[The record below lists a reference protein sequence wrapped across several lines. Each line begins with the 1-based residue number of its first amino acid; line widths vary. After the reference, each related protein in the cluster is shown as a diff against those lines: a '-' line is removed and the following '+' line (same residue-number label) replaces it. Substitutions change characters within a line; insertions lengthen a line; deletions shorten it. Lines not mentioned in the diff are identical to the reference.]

1 MDADLAAGSDRT
13 DPASVK
19 EQKMSES
26 IAEIKKQLQAAS
38 LPGLPDF
45 LKDHET
51 FIRTYET
58 DERSGVKKL
67 VEQARKQI
75 DAYEKELKR
84 TESMKR
90 FEKEYDSYS
99 YICGIDEV
107 GRGPL
112 AGPVVAGTVILPKNC
127 DILYLNDSKQL
138 SEKKREELYEVI
150 MEKAVSTGLGFV
162 TPERID
168 EINILQA
175 TYEAMRMAI
184 GELDPVPDLLLN
196 DAVTIPEVTIR
207 QVPIIKGDAKSIS
220 IAAASIIAKVTRDRL
235 MTEYEKT
242 YPGYGFAA
250 NKGYGSAEHIAAIRE
265 LGPPEELY
273 QELSIGGVMR
283 LSSLFTQG
291 NQQIQENSR
300 DMSFSTLEKGL
311 RNGMK
316 EMEGKMPGQSVTGEV
331 IEADGQDILLAIG
344 KNQLLRA
351 RLSLAMNVE
360 AGQQLTFGIKSIGG
374 MKVVLSPLFENMTS
388 GSGAEKALELAGLPR
403 NEETMKMVEA
413 MMKEGMKLDPDS
425 LSSMYRTVNAHMDAD
440 INTLVQLNR
449 MGLPV
454 TEENITQLQSYK
466 NYEGQVTEGVKIL
479 MGEVAEQLSS
489 LAASDNPEDVFTFL
503 KVVLGEPSGTENVQT
518 EENMAGDDN
527 VIQTFKNAVMTEA
540 PEENAG
546 KEKLPFM
553 PGMAEQAGEKGL
565 GMALSDVLQKAGF
578 PEETVNACLKGELPA
593 KELLTELGRLV
604 KDGRLS
610 TEQKNGILEL
620 LKDNEFLEN
629 LKKGLTEK
637 FLLTPDEVGED
648 GQVEKLYE
656 RLDSQLSRMNQ
667 ALQGMAKENPA
678 LSQSIQNLSSNVEFM
693 NQLNQMFTYVQ
704 LPLKLSG
711 QEAAG
716 ELYVYTNKKN
726 LAKKDGQVSALLHL
740 DLEHLG
746 EIDIH
751 VSLRDSHVSTKF
763 CLSDEKALDLVA
775 ANIDTL
781 NQRLMKRGYSMDASF
796 EQKDKAQHPIDEML
810 DRDKKVSSK
819 EKVLISS
826 SSFDARA

>member
-1 MDADLAAGSDRT
+1 
-13 DPASVK
+13 
-19 EQKMSES
+19 
-26 IAEIKKQLQAAS
+26 
-38 LPGLPDF
+38 
-45 LKDHET
+45 
-51 FIRTYET
+51 
-58 DERSGVKKL
+58 
-67 VEQARKQI
+67 
-75 DAYEKELKR
+75 
-84 TESMKR
+84 
-90 FEKEYDSYS
+90 
-99 YICGIDEV
+99 
-107 GRGPL
+107 
-112 AGPVVAGTVILPKNC
+112 
-127 DILYLNDSKQL
+127 
-138 SEKKREELYEVI
+138 
-150 MEKAVSTGLGFV
+150 
-162 TPERID
+162 
-168 EINILQA
+168 
-175 TYEAMRMAI
+175 
-184 GELDPVPDLLLN
+184 
-196 DAVTIPEVTIR
+196 
-207 QVPIIKGDAKSIS
+207 
-220 IAAASIIAKVTRDRL
+220 
-235 MTEYEKT
+235 
-242 YPGYGFAA
+242 
-250 NKGYGSAEHIAAIRE
+250 
-265 LGPPEELY
+265 
-273 QELSIGGVMR
+273 MR

-351 RLSLAMNVE
+351 RLSLAMDVE

-388 GSGAEKALELAGLPR
+388 GSGAEKALELAGLQR

-440 INTLVQLNR
+440 ITTLVQLNR

-527 VIQTFKNAVMTEA
+527 VIQTFKNTVMTEA

-593 KELLTELGRLV
+593 KELLTELGRVV

>member
-1 MDADLAAGSDRT
+1 
-13 DPASVK
+13 
-19 EQKMSES
+19 
-26 IAEIKKQLQAAS
+26 
-38 LPGLPDF
+38 
-45 LKDHET
+45 
-51 FIRTYET
+51 
-58 DERSGVKKL
+58 
-67 VEQARKQI
+67 
-75 DAYEKELKR
+75 
-84 TESMKR
+84 
-90 FEKEYDSYS
+90 
-99 YICGIDEV
+99 
-107 GRGPL
+107 
-112 AGPVVAGTVILPKNC
+112 
-127 DILYLNDSKQL
+127 
-138 SEKKREELYEVI
+138 
-150 MEKAVSTGLGFV
+150 
-162 TPERID
+162 
-168 EINILQA
+168 
-175 TYEAMRMAI
+175 
-184 GELDPVPDLLLN
+184 
-196 DAVTIPEVTIR
+196 
-207 QVPIIKGDAKSIS
+207 
-220 IAAASIIAKVTRDRL
+220 
-235 MTEYEKT
+235 
-242 YPGYGFAA
+242 
-250 NKGYGSAEHIAAIRE
+250 
-265 LGPPEELY
+265 
-273 QELSIGGVMR
+273 MR

-300 DMSFSTLEKGL
+300 DMSFSALEKGL

-351 RLSLAMNVE
+351 RLSLAMDVE

-440 INTLVQLNR
+440 ITTLVQLNR

-578 PEETVNACLKGELPA
+578 SEETVNACLKGELPA
-593 KELLTELGRLV
+593 KELLTELGRVV

>member
-1 MDADLAAGSDRT
+1 
-13 DPASVK
+13 
-19 EQKMSES
+19 
-26 IAEIKKQLQAAS
+26 
-38 LPGLPDF
+38 
-45 LKDHET
+45 
-51 FIRTYET
+51 
-58 DERSGVKKL
+58 
-67 VEQARKQI
+67 
-75 DAYEKELKR
+75 
-84 TESMKR
+84 
-90 FEKEYDSYS
+90 
-99 YICGIDEV
+99 
-107 GRGPL
+107 
-112 AGPVVAGTVILPKNC
+112 
-127 DILYLNDSKQL
+127 
-138 SEKKREELYEVI
+138 
-150 MEKAVSTGLGFV
+150 
-162 TPERID
+162 
-168 EINILQA
+168 
-175 TYEAMRMAI
+175 
-184 GELDPVPDLLLN
+184 
-196 DAVTIPEVTIR
+196 
-207 QVPIIKGDAKSIS
+207 
-220 IAAASIIAKVTRDRL
+220 
-235 MTEYEKT
+235 
-242 YPGYGFAA
+242 
-250 NKGYGSAEHIAAIRE
+250 
-265 LGPPEELY
+265 
-273 QELSIGGVMR
+273 MR

-351 RLSLAMNVE
+351 RLSLAMDVE

-553 PGMAEQAGEKGL
+553 PEMAEQAGEKGL

>member
-1 MDADLAAGSDRT
+1 
-13 DPASVK
+13 
-19 EQKMSES
+19 
-26 IAEIKKQLQAAS
+26 
-38 LPGLPDF
+38 
-45 LKDHET
+45 
-51 FIRTYET
+51 
-58 DERSGVKKL
+58 
-67 VEQARKQI
+67 
-75 DAYEKELKR
+75 
-84 TESMKR
+84 
-90 FEKEYDSYS
+90 
-99 YICGIDEV
+99 
-107 GRGPL
+107 
-112 AGPVVAGTVILPKNC
+112 
-127 DILYLNDSKQL
+127 
-138 SEKKREELYEVI
+138 
-150 MEKAVSTGLGFV
+150 
-162 TPERID
+162 
-168 EINILQA
+168 
-175 TYEAMRMAI
+175 
-184 GELDPVPDLLLN
+184 
-196 DAVTIPEVTIR
+196 
-207 QVPIIKGDAKSIS
+207 
-220 IAAASIIAKVTRDRL
+220 
-235 MTEYEKT
+235 
-242 YPGYGFAA
+242 
-250 NKGYGSAEHIAAIRE
+250 
-265 LGPPEELY
+265 
-273 QELSIGGVMR
+273 MR

-344 KNQLLRA
+344 KNQLIRA
-351 RLSLAMNVE
+351 RLSLAMDVE

-440 INTLVQLNR
+440 ITTLVQLSR

-466 NYEGQVTEGVKIL
+466 NYESQITEGVKIL
-479 MGEVAEQLSS
+479 MGEVAEQLSF

-503 KVVLGEPSGTENVQT
+503 KAVLGEPSGTDDVQT

-540 PEENAG
+540 PEETAG
-546 KEKLPFM
+546 KERLPFI

-565 GMALSDVLQKAGF
+565 GMALSDVLRKAGF
-578 PEETVNACLKGELPA
+578 SEETVNACLKGELPA
-593 KELLTELGRLV
+593 KELLTELSRLV
-604 KDGRLS
+604 KAGRMS

-620 LKDNEFLEN
+620 LKDNGFLEN

-648 GQVEKLYE
+648 GQVEKFYE

-678 LSQSIQNLSSNVEFM
+678 LSQSLQNLSSNVEFM

-740 DLEHLG
+740 DLKHLG

-775 ANIDTL
+775 ANIETL

>member
-1 MDADLAAGSDRT
+1 
-13 DPASVK
+13 
-19 EQKMSES
+19 
-26 IAEIKKQLQAAS
+26 
-38 LPGLPDF
+38 
-45 LKDHET
+45 
-51 FIRTYET
+51 
-58 DERSGVKKL
+58 
-67 VEQARKQI
+67 
-75 DAYEKELKR
+75 
-84 TESMKR
+84 
-90 FEKEYDSYS
+90 
-99 YICGIDEV
+99 
-107 GRGPL
+107 
-112 AGPVVAGTVILPKNC
+112 
-127 DILYLNDSKQL
+127 
-138 SEKKREELYEVI
+138 
-150 MEKAVSTGLGFV
+150 
-162 TPERID
+162 
-168 EINILQA
+168 
-175 TYEAMRMAI
+175 
-184 GELDPVPDLLLN
+184 
-196 DAVTIPEVTIR
+196 
-207 QVPIIKGDAKSIS
+207 
-220 IAAASIIAKVTRDRL
+220 
-235 MTEYEKT
+235 
-242 YPGYGFAA
+242 
-250 NKGYGSAEHIAAIRE
+250 
-265 LGPPEELY
+265 
-273 QELSIGGVMR
+273 MR

-351 RLSLAMNVE
+351 RLSLAMDVE

-503 KVVLGEPSGTENVQT
+503 NVVLGEPSGTENVQT

>member
-1 MDADLAAGSDRT
+1 
-13 DPASVK
+13 
-19 EQKMSES
+19 
-26 IAEIKKQLQAAS
+26 
-38 LPGLPDF
+38 
-45 LKDHET
+45 
-51 FIRTYET
+51 
-58 DERSGVKKL
+58 
-67 VEQARKQI
+67 
-75 DAYEKELKR
+75 
-84 TESMKR
+84 
-90 FEKEYDSYS
+90 
-99 YICGIDEV
+99 
-107 GRGPL
+107 
-112 AGPVVAGTVILPKNC
+112 
-127 DILYLNDSKQL
+127 
-138 SEKKREELYEVI
+138 
-150 MEKAVSTGLGFV
+150 
-162 TPERID
+162 
-168 EINILQA
+168 
-175 TYEAMRMAI
+175 
-184 GELDPVPDLLLN
+184 
-196 DAVTIPEVTIR
+196 
-207 QVPIIKGDAKSIS
+207 
-220 IAAASIIAKVTRDRL
+220 
-235 MTEYEKT
+235 
-242 YPGYGFAA
+242 
-250 NKGYGSAEHIAAIRE
+250 
-265 LGPPEELY
+265 
-273 QELSIGGVMR
+273 MR

-351 RLSLAMNVE
+351 RLSLAMDVE

-565 GMALSDVLQKAGF
+565 GMALSDALQKAGF
-578 PEETVNACLKGELPA
+578 SEETANACLKGELPA

-740 DLEHLG
+740 DLKHLG

-781 NQRLMKRGYSMDASF
+781 NQRLMKRGYSVDASF

>member
-1 MDADLAAGSDRT
+1 
-13 DPASVK
+13 
-19 EQKMSES
+19 
-26 IAEIKKQLQAAS
+26 
-38 LPGLPDF
+38 
-45 LKDHET
+45 
-51 FIRTYET
+51 
-58 DERSGVKKL
+58 
-67 VEQARKQI
+67 
-75 DAYEKELKR
+75 
-84 TESMKR
+84 
-90 FEKEYDSYS
+90 
-99 YICGIDEV
+99 
-107 GRGPL
+107 
-112 AGPVVAGTVILPKNC
+112 
-127 DILYLNDSKQL
+127 
-138 SEKKREELYEVI
+138 
-150 MEKAVSTGLGFV
+150 
-162 TPERID
+162 
-168 EINILQA
+168 
-175 TYEAMRMAI
+175 
-184 GELDPVPDLLLN
+184 
-196 DAVTIPEVTIR
+196 
-207 QVPIIKGDAKSIS
+207 
-220 IAAASIIAKVTRDRL
+220 
-235 MTEYEKT
+235 
-242 YPGYGFAA
+242 
-250 NKGYGSAEHIAAIRE
+250 
-265 LGPPEELY
+265 
-273 QELSIGGVMR
+273 MR

-351 RLSLAMNVE
+351 RLSLAMDVE

-388 GSGAEKALELAGLPR
+388 GSGAEKALELAGLQR

-565 GMALSDVLQKAGF
+565 GMAFSDVLQKAGF
-578 PEETVNACLKGELPA
+578 SEETVNACLKGELPA

-781 NQRLMKRGYSMDASF
+781 NQRLMKRGYSVDASF

>member
-1 MDADLAAGSDRT
+1 
-13 DPASVK
+13 
-19 EQKMSES
+19 
-26 IAEIKKQLQAAS
+26 
-38 LPGLPDF
+38 
-45 LKDHET
+45 
-51 FIRTYET
+51 
-58 DERSGVKKL
+58 
-67 VEQARKQI
+67 
-75 DAYEKELKR
+75 
-84 TESMKR
+84 
-90 FEKEYDSYS
+90 
-99 YICGIDEV
+99 
-107 GRGPL
+107 
-112 AGPVVAGTVILPKNC
+112 
-127 DILYLNDSKQL
+127 
-138 SEKKREELYEVI
+138 
-150 MEKAVSTGLGFV
+150 
-162 TPERID
+162 
-168 EINILQA
+168 
-175 TYEAMRMAI
+175 
-184 GELDPVPDLLLN
+184 
-196 DAVTIPEVTIR
+196 
-207 QVPIIKGDAKSIS
+207 
-220 IAAASIIAKVTRDRL
+220 
-235 MTEYEKT
+235 
-242 YPGYGFAA
+242 
-250 NKGYGSAEHIAAIRE
+250 
-265 LGPPEELY
+265 
-273 QELSIGGVMR
+273 MR

-351 RLSLAMNVE
+351 RLSLAMDVE

-440 INTLVQLNR
+440 ITTLVQLNR

-479 MGEVAEQLSS
+479 IGEVAEQLSS

-578 PEETVNACLKGELPA
+578 SEETVNACLKGELPA

-740 DLEHLG
+740 DLKHLG

>member
-1 MDADLAAGSDRT
+1 
-13 DPASVK
+13 
-19 EQKMSES
+19 
-26 IAEIKKQLQAAS
+26 
-38 LPGLPDF
+38 
-45 LKDHET
+45 
-51 FIRTYET
+51 
-58 DERSGVKKL
+58 
-67 VEQARKQI
+67 
-75 DAYEKELKR
+75 
-84 TESMKR
+84 
-90 FEKEYDSYS
+90 
-99 YICGIDEV
+99 
-107 GRGPL
+107 
-112 AGPVVAGTVILPKNC
+112 
-127 DILYLNDSKQL
+127 
-138 SEKKREELYEVI
+138 
-150 MEKAVSTGLGFV
+150 
-162 TPERID
+162 
-168 EINILQA
+168 
-175 TYEAMRMAI
+175 
-184 GELDPVPDLLLN
+184 
-196 DAVTIPEVTIR
+196 
-207 QVPIIKGDAKSIS
+207 
-220 IAAASIIAKVTRDRL
+220 
-235 MTEYEKT
+235 
-242 YPGYGFAA
+242 
-250 NKGYGSAEHIAAIRE
+250 
-265 LGPPEELY
+265 
-273 QELSIGGVMR
+273 MR

-351 RLSLAMNVE
+351 RLSLAMDVE

-425 LSSMYRTVNAHMDAD
+425 LSSMYRTVNAHMDVD
-440 INTLVQLNR
+440 ITTLVQLNR

-546 KEKLPFM
+546 KEKLLFM

-578 PEETVNACLKGELPA
+578 SEETVNACLKGELPA
-593 KELLTELGRLV
+593 KELLTELGRVV

-781 NQRLMKRGYSMDASF
+781 NQRLMKRGYSVDASF

>member
-1 MDADLAAGSDRT
+1 
-13 DPASVK
+13 
-19 EQKMSES
+19 
-26 IAEIKKQLQAAS
+26 
-38 LPGLPDF
+38 
-45 LKDHET
+45 
-51 FIRTYET
+51 
-58 DERSGVKKL
+58 
-67 VEQARKQI
+67 
-75 DAYEKELKR
+75 
-84 TESMKR
+84 
-90 FEKEYDSYS
+90 
-99 YICGIDEV
+99 
-107 GRGPL
+107 
-112 AGPVVAGTVILPKNC
+112 
-127 DILYLNDSKQL
+127 
-138 SEKKREELYEVI
+138 
-150 MEKAVSTGLGFV
+150 
-162 TPERID
+162 
-168 EINILQA
+168 
-175 TYEAMRMAI
+175 
-184 GELDPVPDLLLN
+184 
-196 DAVTIPEVTIR
+196 
-207 QVPIIKGDAKSIS
+207 
-220 IAAASIIAKVTRDRL
+220 
-235 MTEYEKT
+235 
-242 YPGYGFAA
+242 
-250 NKGYGSAEHIAAIRE
+250 
-265 LGPPEELY
+265 
-273 QELSIGGVMR
+273 MR

-351 RLSLAMNVE
+351 RLSLAMDVE

-440 INTLVQLNR
+440 ITTLVQLNR

-565 GMALSDVLQKAGF
+565 GIVLSDVLQKAGF
-578 PEETVNACLKGELPA
+578 SEETVNACLKGELPA

-781 NQRLMKRGYSMDASF
+781 NQRLMKRGYSVDASF

>member
-1 MDADLAAGSDRT
+1 
-13 DPASVK
+13 
-19 EQKMSES
+19 
-26 IAEIKKQLQAAS
+26 
-38 LPGLPDF
+38 
-45 LKDHET
+45 
-51 FIRTYET
+51 
-58 DERSGVKKL
+58 
-67 VEQARKQI
+67 
-75 DAYEKELKR
+75 
-84 TESMKR
+84 
-90 FEKEYDSYS
+90 
-99 YICGIDEV
+99 
-107 GRGPL
+107 
-112 AGPVVAGTVILPKNC
+112 
-127 DILYLNDSKQL
+127 
-138 SEKKREELYEVI
+138 
-150 MEKAVSTGLGFV
+150 
-162 TPERID
+162 
-168 EINILQA
+168 
-175 TYEAMRMAI
+175 
-184 GELDPVPDLLLN
+184 
-196 DAVTIPEVTIR
+196 
-207 QVPIIKGDAKSIS
+207 
-220 IAAASIIAKVTRDRL
+220 
-235 MTEYEKT
+235 
-242 YPGYGFAA
+242 
-250 NKGYGSAEHIAAIRE
+250 
-265 LGPPEELY
+265 
-273 QELSIGGVMR
+273 MR

-351 RLSLAMNVE
+351 RLSLAMDVE

-440 INTLVQLNR
+440 ITTLVQLNR

-527 VIQTFKNAVMTEA
+527 AIRTFKNAVMTEA

-565 GMALSDVLQKAGF
+565 GMAFSDVLQKAGF
-578 PEETVNACLKGELPA
+578 SEETVNACLKGELPA

-740 DLEHLG
+740 DLKHLG

>member
-1 MDADLAAGSDRT
+1 
-13 DPASVK
+13 
-19 EQKMSES
+19 
-26 IAEIKKQLQAAS
+26 
-38 LPGLPDF
+38 
-45 LKDHET
+45 
-51 FIRTYET
+51 
-58 DERSGVKKL
+58 
-67 VEQARKQI
+67 
-75 DAYEKELKR
+75 
-84 TESMKR
+84 
-90 FEKEYDSYS
+90 
-99 YICGIDEV
+99 
-107 GRGPL
+107 
-112 AGPVVAGTVILPKNC
+112 
-127 DILYLNDSKQL
+127 
-138 SEKKREELYEVI
+138 
-150 MEKAVSTGLGFV
+150 
-162 TPERID
+162 
-168 EINILQA
+168 
-175 TYEAMRMAI
+175 
-184 GELDPVPDLLLN
+184 
-196 DAVTIPEVTIR
+196 
-207 QVPIIKGDAKSIS
+207 
-220 IAAASIIAKVTRDRL
+220 
-235 MTEYEKT
+235 
-242 YPGYGFAA
+242 
-250 NKGYGSAEHIAAIRE
+250 
-265 LGPPEELY
+265 
-273 QELSIGGVMR
+273 MR

-344 KNQLLRA
+344 KNQLIRA
-351 RLSLAMNVE
+351 RLSLAMDVE

-440 INTLVQLNR
+440 ITTLVQLSR

-466 NYEGQVTEGVKIL
+466 NYESQVTEGVKIL

-503 KVVLGEPSGTENVQT
+503 KAVLGEPSGTDDVQT

-540 PEENAG
+540 PEETAG
-546 KEKLPFM
+546 KERLPFI

-565 GMALSDVLQKAGF
+565 GMALSDVLRKAGF
-578 PEETVNACLKGELPA
+578 SEETVNACLKGELPA
-593 KELLTELGRLV
+593 KELLTELSRLV
-604 KDGRLS
+604 KAGRMS

-620 LKDNEFLEN
+620 LKDNGFLEN

-648 GQVEKLYE
+648 GQVEKFYE

-678 LSQSIQNLSSNVEFM
+678 LSQSLQNLSSNVEFM

-740 DLEHLG
+740 DLKHLG

-775 ANIDTL
+775 ANIETL

>member
-1 MDADLAAGSDRT
+1 
-13 DPASVK
+13 
-19 EQKMSES
+19 
-26 IAEIKKQLQAAS
+26 
-38 LPGLPDF
+38 
-45 LKDHET
+45 
-51 FIRTYET
+51 
-58 DERSGVKKL
+58 
-67 VEQARKQI
+67 
-75 DAYEKELKR
+75 
-84 TESMKR
+84 
-90 FEKEYDSYS
+90 
-99 YICGIDEV
+99 
-107 GRGPL
+107 
-112 AGPVVAGTVILPKNC
+112 
-127 DILYLNDSKQL
+127 
-138 SEKKREELYEVI
+138 
-150 MEKAVSTGLGFV
+150 
-162 TPERID
+162 
-168 EINILQA
+168 
-175 TYEAMRMAI
+175 
-184 GELDPVPDLLLN
+184 
-196 DAVTIPEVTIR
+196 
-207 QVPIIKGDAKSIS
+207 
-220 IAAASIIAKVTRDRL
+220 
-235 MTEYEKT
+235 
-242 YPGYGFAA
+242 
-250 NKGYGSAEHIAAIRE
+250 
-265 LGPPEELY
+265 
-273 QELSIGGVMR
+273 MR

-351 RLSLAMNVE
+351 RLSLAMDVE

-527 VIQTFKNAVMTEA
+527 AIQTFKNAVMTED

-578 PEETVNACLKGELPA
+578 SEETVNACLKGELPA

-629 LKKGLTEK
+629 LKKSLTEK

-678 LSQSIQNLSSNVEFM
+678 LSQSIQNLSSNVDFM

>member
-1 MDADLAAGSDRT
+1 
-13 DPASVK
+13 
-19 EQKMSES
+19 
-26 IAEIKKQLQAAS
+26 
-38 LPGLPDF
+38 
-45 LKDHET
+45 
-51 FIRTYET
+51 
-58 DERSGVKKL
+58 
-67 VEQARKQI
+67 
-75 DAYEKELKR
+75 
-84 TESMKR
+84 
-90 FEKEYDSYS
+90 
-99 YICGIDEV
+99 
-107 GRGPL
+107 
-112 AGPVVAGTVILPKNC
+112 
-127 DILYLNDSKQL
+127 
-138 SEKKREELYEVI
+138 
-150 MEKAVSTGLGFV
+150 
-162 TPERID
+162 
-168 EINILQA
+168 
-175 TYEAMRMAI
+175 
-184 GELDPVPDLLLN
+184 
-196 DAVTIPEVTIR
+196 
-207 QVPIIKGDAKSIS
+207 
-220 IAAASIIAKVTRDRL
+220 
-235 MTEYEKT
+235 
-242 YPGYGFAA
+242 
-250 NKGYGSAEHIAAIRE
+250 
-265 LGPPEELY
+265 
-273 QELSIGGVMR
+273 MR

-300 DMSFSTLEKGL
+300 DMSFSALEKGL

-316 EMEGKMPGQSVTGEV
+316 EMEGKMPGQFVTGEV

-351 RLSLAMNVE
+351 RLSLAMDVE

-425 LSSMYRTVNAHMDAD
+425 LTSMYRTVNAHMDAD
-440 INTLVQLNR
+440 ITTLVQLNR

-466 NYEGQVTEGVKIL
+466 NYESQVTEGVKIL

-503 KVVLGEPSGTENVQT
+503 KVVLGEPSGTE
-518 EENMAGDDN
+518 ENMAGDDN
-527 VIQTFKNAVMTEA
+527 VIQTFKNAVMIEA

-565 GMALSDVLQKAGF
+565 GMALSDALQKAGF
-578 PEETVNACLKGELPA
+578 SEETVNACLKGELPA

-620 LKDNEFLEN
+620 LKDNGFLEN

-704 LPLKLSG
+704 LPLKMSG

-740 DLEHLG
+740 DLKHLG

-796 EQKDKAQHPIDEML
+796 EQKDQAQHPIDEML

>member
-1 MDADLAAGSDRT
+1 
-13 DPASVK
+13 
-19 EQKMSES
+19 
-26 IAEIKKQLQAAS
+26 
-38 LPGLPDF
+38 
-45 LKDHET
+45 
-51 FIRTYET
+51 
-58 DERSGVKKL
+58 
-67 VEQARKQI
+67 
-75 DAYEKELKR
+75 
-84 TESMKR
+84 
-90 FEKEYDSYS
+90 
-99 YICGIDEV
+99 
-107 GRGPL
+107 
-112 AGPVVAGTVILPKNC
+112 
-127 DILYLNDSKQL
+127 
-138 SEKKREELYEVI
+138 
-150 MEKAVSTGLGFV
+150 
-162 TPERID
+162 
-168 EINILQA
+168 
-175 TYEAMRMAI
+175 
-184 GELDPVPDLLLN
+184 
-196 DAVTIPEVTIR
+196 
-207 QVPIIKGDAKSIS
+207 
-220 IAAASIIAKVTRDRL
+220 
-235 MTEYEKT
+235 
-242 YPGYGFAA
+242 
-250 NKGYGSAEHIAAIRE
+250 
-265 LGPPEELY
+265 
-273 QELSIGGVMR
+273 MR

-351 RLSLAMNVE
+351 RLSLAMDVE

-388 GSGAEKALELAGLPR
+388 GSGAEKALELAGLQR

-440 INTLVQLNR
+440 ITTLVQLNR

-578 PEETVNACLKGELPA
+578 SEETVNACLKGELPA
-593 KELLTELGRLV
+593 KELLTELGRVV

-781 NQRLMKRGYSMDASF
+781 NQRLMKRGYSVDASF

>member
-1 MDADLAAGSDRT
+1 
-13 DPASVK
+13 
-19 EQKMSES
+19 
-26 IAEIKKQLQAAS
+26 
-38 LPGLPDF
+38 
-45 LKDHET
+45 
-51 FIRTYET
+51 
-58 DERSGVKKL
+58 
-67 VEQARKQI
+67 
-75 DAYEKELKR
+75 
-84 TESMKR
+84 
-90 FEKEYDSYS
+90 
-99 YICGIDEV
+99 
-107 GRGPL
+107 
-112 AGPVVAGTVILPKNC
+112 
-127 DILYLNDSKQL
+127 
-138 SEKKREELYEVI
+138 
-150 MEKAVSTGLGFV
+150 
-162 TPERID
+162 
-168 EINILQA
+168 
-175 TYEAMRMAI
+175 
-184 GELDPVPDLLLN
+184 
-196 DAVTIPEVTIR
+196 
-207 QVPIIKGDAKSIS
+207 
-220 IAAASIIAKVTRDRL
+220 
-235 MTEYEKT
+235 
-242 YPGYGFAA
+242 
-250 NKGYGSAEHIAAIRE
+250 
-265 LGPPEELY
+265 
-273 QELSIGGVMR
+273 MR

-351 RLSLAMNVE
+351 RLSLAMDVE

-440 INTLVQLNR
+440 ITTLVQLNR

-553 PGMAEQAGEKGL
+553 PGMVEQAGEKGL

-578 PEETVNACLKGELPA
+578 SEETVNACLKGELPA

-781 NQRLMKRGYSMDASF
+781 NQRLMKRGYSVDASF
-796 EQKDKAQHPIDEML
+796 EQKDKTQHPIDEML

>member
-1 MDADLAAGSDRT
+1 
-13 DPASVK
+13 
-19 EQKMSES
+19 
-26 IAEIKKQLQAAS
+26 
-38 LPGLPDF
+38 
-45 LKDHET
+45 
-51 FIRTYET
+51 
-58 DERSGVKKL
+58 
-67 VEQARKQI
+67 
-75 DAYEKELKR
+75 
-84 TESMKR
+84 
-90 FEKEYDSYS
+90 
-99 YICGIDEV
+99 
-107 GRGPL
+107 
-112 AGPVVAGTVILPKNC
+112 
-127 DILYLNDSKQL
+127 
-138 SEKKREELYEVI
+138 
-150 MEKAVSTGLGFV
+150 
-162 TPERID
+162 
-168 EINILQA
+168 
-175 TYEAMRMAI
+175 
-184 GELDPVPDLLLN
+184 
-196 DAVTIPEVTIR
+196 
-207 QVPIIKGDAKSIS
+207 
-220 IAAASIIAKVTRDRL
+220 
-235 MTEYEKT
+235 
-242 YPGYGFAA
+242 
-250 NKGYGSAEHIAAIRE
+250 
-265 LGPPEELY
+265 
-273 QELSIGGVMR
+273 MR

-351 RLSLAMNVE
+351 RLSLAMDVE

-388 GSGAEKALELAGLPR
+388 GSGAEKALELAGLQR

-440 INTLVQLNR
+440 ITTLVQLNR

-518 EENMAGDDN
+518 EKNMAGDDN

-578 PEETVNACLKGELPA
+578 SEETVNACLKGELPA

-763 CLSDEKALDLVA
+763 CLSDEKALDLVE

>member
-1 MDADLAAGSDRT
+1 
-13 DPASVK
+13 
-19 EQKMSES
+19 
-26 IAEIKKQLQAAS
+26 
-38 LPGLPDF
+38 
-45 LKDHET
+45 
-51 FIRTYET
+51 
-58 DERSGVKKL
+58 
-67 VEQARKQI
+67 
-75 DAYEKELKR
+75 
-84 TESMKR
+84 
-90 FEKEYDSYS
+90 
-99 YICGIDEV
+99 
-107 GRGPL
+107 
-112 AGPVVAGTVILPKNC
+112 
-127 DILYLNDSKQL
+127 
-138 SEKKREELYEVI
+138 
-150 MEKAVSTGLGFV
+150 
-162 TPERID
+162 
-168 EINILQA
+168 
-175 TYEAMRMAI
+175 
-184 GELDPVPDLLLN
+184 
-196 DAVTIPEVTIR
+196 
-207 QVPIIKGDAKSIS
+207 
-220 IAAASIIAKVTRDRL
+220 
-235 MTEYEKT
+235 
-242 YPGYGFAA
+242 
-250 NKGYGSAEHIAAIRE
+250 
-265 LGPPEELY
+265 
-273 QELSIGGVMR
+273 MR

-351 RLSLAMNVE
+351 RLSLAMDVE

-440 INTLVQLNR
+440 ITTLVQLNR

-578 PEETVNACLKGELPA
+578 SEETVNACLKGELPA

-637 FLLTPDEVGED
+637 FLLTPDEVGEE

-740 DLEHLG
+740 DLKHLG

>member
-1 MDADLAAGSDRT
+1 
-13 DPASVK
+13 
-19 EQKMSES
+19 
-26 IAEIKKQLQAAS
+26 
-38 LPGLPDF
+38 
-45 LKDHET
+45 
-51 FIRTYET
+51 
-58 DERSGVKKL
+58 
-67 VEQARKQI
+67 
-75 DAYEKELKR
+75 
-84 TESMKR
+84 
-90 FEKEYDSYS
+90 
-99 YICGIDEV
+99 
-107 GRGPL
+107 
-112 AGPVVAGTVILPKNC
+112 
-127 DILYLNDSKQL
+127 
-138 SEKKREELYEVI
+138 
-150 MEKAVSTGLGFV
+150 
-162 TPERID
+162 
-168 EINILQA
+168 
-175 TYEAMRMAI
+175 
-184 GELDPVPDLLLN
+184 
-196 DAVTIPEVTIR
+196 
-207 QVPIIKGDAKSIS
+207 
-220 IAAASIIAKVTRDRL
+220 
-235 MTEYEKT
+235 
-242 YPGYGFAA
+242 
-250 NKGYGSAEHIAAIRE
+250 
-265 LGPPEELY
+265 
-273 QELSIGGVMR
+273 MR

-300 DMSFSTLEKGL
+300 DMSFSALEKGL

-316 EMEGKMPGQSVTGEV
+316 EMEGKMPGQFVTGEV

-351 RLSLAMNVE
+351 RLSLAMDVE

-374 MKVVLSPLFENMTS
+374 MKVILSPLFENMTS

-440 INTLVQLNR
+440 ITTLVQLNR

-466 NYEGQVTEGVKIL
+466 NYESQVTEGVKIL

-503 KVVLGEPSGTENVQT
+503 KAVLGEPSGTEDVQT

-553 PGMAEQAGEKGL
+553 SGMAEQAGEKGL
-565 GMALSDVLQKAGF
+565 GMALSDALQKAGF
-578 PEETVNACLKGELPA
+578 SEETVNACLKGELPA

-620 LKDNEFLEN
+620 LKDNGFLEN

-711 QEAAG
+711 QEATG

-740 DLEHLG
+740 ELEHLG
-746 EIDIH
+746 EVDIH

-781 NQRLMKRGYSMDASF
+781 NQRLVKRGYSMEASF
-796 EQKDKAQHPIDEML
+796 EQKEKAQHPIDEML

>member
-1 MDADLAAGSDRT
+1 
-13 DPASVK
+13 
-19 EQKMSES
+19 
-26 IAEIKKQLQAAS
+26 
-38 LPGLPDF
+38 
-45 LKDHET
+45 
-51 FIRTYET
+51 
-58 DERSGVKKL
+58 
-67 VEQARKQI
+67 
-75 DAYEKELKR
+75 
-84 TESMKR
+84 
-90 FEKEYDSYS
+90 
-99 YICGIDEV
+99 
-107 GRGPL
+107 
-112 AGPVVAGTVILPKNC
+112 
-127 DILYLNDSKQL
+127 
-138 SEKKREELYEVI
+138 
-150 MEKAVSTGLGFV
+150 
-162 TPERID
+162 
-168 EINILQA
+168 
-175 TYEAMRMAI
+175 
-184 GELDPVPDLLLN
+184 
-196 DAVTIPEVTIR
+196 
-207 QVPIIKGDAKSIS
+207 
-220 IAAASIIAKVTRDRL
+220 
-235 MTEYEKT
+235 
-242 YPGYGFAA
+242 
-250 NKGYGSAEHIAAIRE
+250 
-265 LGPPEELY
+265 
-273 QELSIGGVMR
+273 MR

-351 RLSLAMNVE
+351 RLSLAMDVE

-388 GSGAEKALELAGLPR
+388 GSGAEKALELAGLQR

-565 GMALSDVLQKAGF
+565 GMAFSDVLQKAGF
-578 PEETVNACLKGELPA
+578 SEETVNACLKGELPA

-796 EQKDKAQHPIDEML
+796 EQKDKTQHPIDEML

>member
-1 MDADLAAGSDRT
+1 
-13 DPASVK
+13 
-19 EQKMSES
+19 
-26 IAEIKKQLQAAS
+26 
-38 LPGLPDF
+38 
-45 LKDHET
+45 
-51 FIRTYET
+51 
-58 DERSGVKKL
+58 
-67 VEQARKQI
+67 
-75 DAYEKELKR
+75 
-84 TESMKR
+84 
-90 FEKEYDSYS
+90 
-99 YICGIDEV
+99 
-107 GRGPL
+107 
-112 AGPVVAGTVILPKNC
+112 
-127 DILYLNDSKQL
+127 
-138 SEKKREELYEVI
+138 
-150 MEKAVSTGLGFV
+150 
-162 TPERID
+162 
-168 EINILQA
+168 
-175 TYEAMRMAI
+175 
-184 GELDPVPDLLLN
+184 
-196 DAVTIPEVTIR
+196 
-207 QVPIIKGDAKSIS
+207 
-220 IAAASIIAKVTRDRL
+220 
-235 MTEYEKT
+235 
-242 YPGYGFAA
+242 
-250 NKGYGSAEHIAAIRE
+250 
-265 LGPPEELY
+265 
-273 QELSIGGVMR
+273 MR

-300 DMSFSTLEKGL
+300 DMSFSALEKGL

-316 EMEGKMPGQSVTGEV
+316 EMEGKMPGQFVTGEV

-351 RLSLAMNVE
+351 RLSLAMDVE

-440 INTLVQLNR
+440 ITTLVQLNR

-466 NYEGQVTEGVKIL
+466 NYESQVTEGVKTL

-503 KVVLGEPSGTENVQT
+503 KVVLGEPSGTEDVQT

-565 GMALSDVLQKAGF
+565 GMALSDALQKAGF
-578 PEETVNACLKGELPA
+578 SEETVNACLKGELPA

-620 LKDNEFLEN
+620 LKDNGFLEN

-667 ALQGMAKENPA
+667 ALQGMTKENPA

-751 VSLRDSHVSTKF
+751 VSLRDSHVTTKF

>member
-1 MDADLAAGSDRT
+1 
-13 DPASVK
+13 
-19 EQKMSES
+19 
-26 IAEIKKQLQAAS
+26 
-38 LPGLPDF
+38 
-45 LKDHET
+45 
-51 FIRTYET
+51 
-58 DERSGVKKL
+58 
-67 VEQARKQI
+67 
-75 DAYEKELKR
+75 
-84 TESMKR
+84 
-90 FEKEYDSYS
+90 
-99 YICGIDEV
+99 
-107 GRGPL
+107 
-112 AGPVVAGTVILPKNC
+112 
-127 DILYLNDSKQL
+127 
-138 SEKKREELYEVI
+138 
-150 MEKAVSTGLGFV
+150 
-162 TPERID
+162 
-168 EINILQA
+168 
-175 TYEAMRMAI
+175 
-184 GELDPVPDLLLN
+184 
-196 DAVTIPEVTIR
+196 
-207 QVPIIKGDAKSIS
+207 
-220 IAAASIIAKVTRDRL
+220 
-235 MTEYEKT
+235 
-242 YPGYGFAA
+242 
-250 NKGYGSAEHIAAIRE
+250 
-265 LGPPEELY
+265 
-273 QELSIGGVMR
+273 MR

-351 RLSLAMNVE
+351 RLSLAMDVE

-518 EENMAGDDN
+518 EKNMAGDDN

-578 PEETVNACLKGELPA
+578 SEETVNACLKGELPA

-763 CLSDEKALDLVA
+763 CLSDEKALDLVE

>member
-1 MDADLAAGSDRT
+1 
-13 DPASVK
+13 
-19 EQKMSES
+19 
-26 IAEIKKQLQAAS
+26 
-38 LPGLPDF
+38 
-45 LKDHET
+45 
-51 FIRTYET
+51 
-58 DERSGVKKL
+58 
-67 VEQARKQI
+67 
-75 DAYEKELKR
+75 
-84 TESMKR
+84 
-90 FEKEYDSYS
+90 
-99 YICGIDEV
+99 
-107 GRGPL
+107 
-112 AGPVVAGTVILPKNC
+112 
-127 DILYLNDSKQL
+127 
-138 SEKKREELYEVI
+138 
-150 MEKAVSTGLGFV
+150 
-162 TPERID
+162 
-168 EINILQA
+168 
-175 TYEAMRMAI
+175 
-184 GELDPVPDLLLN
+184 
-196 DAVTIPEVTIR
+196 
-207 QVPIIKGDAKSIS
+207 
-220 IAAASIIAKVTRDRL
+220 
-235 MTEYEKT
+235 
-242 YPGYGFAA
+242 
-250 NKGYGSAEHIAAIRE
+250 
-265 LGPPEELY
+265 
-273 QELSIGGVMR
+273 MR

-300 DMSFSTLEKGL
+300 NMSFSTLEKGL

-351 RLSLAMNVE
+351 RLSLAMDVE

-388 GSGAEKALELAGLPR
+388 GSGAEKALELAGLQR

-440 INTLVQLNR
+440 ITTLVQLNR

-527 VIQTFKNAVMTEA
+527 AIQTFKNAVMTEA

-578 PEETVNACLKGELPA
+578 SEETVNACLKGELPA

>member
-1 MDADLAAGSDRT
+1 
-13 DPASVK
+13 
-19 EQKMSES
+19 
-26 IAEIKKQLQAAS
+26 
-38 LPGLPDF
+38 
-45 LKDHET
+45 
-51 FIRTYET
+51 
-58 DERSGVKKL
+58 
-67 VEQARKQI
+67 
-75 DAYEKELKR
+75 
-84 TESMKR
+84 
-90 FEKEYDSYS
+90 
-99 YICGIDEV
+99 
-107 GRGPL
+107 
-112 AGPVVAGTVILPKNC
+112 
-127 DILYLNDSKQL
+127 
-138 SEKKREELYEVI
+138 
-150 MEKAVSTGLGFV
+150 
-162 TPERID
+162 
-168 EINILQA
+168 
-175 TYEAMRMAI
+175 
-184 GELDPVPDLLLN
+184 
-196 DAVTIPEVTIR
+196 
-207 QVPIIKGDAKSIS
+207 
-220 IAAASIIAKVTRDRL
+220 
-235 MTEYEKT
+235 
-242 YPGYGFAA
+242 
-250 NKGYGSAEHIAAIRE
+250 
-265 LGPPEELY
+265 
-273 QELSIGGVMR
+273 MR

-351 RLSLAMNVE
+351 RLSLAMDVE

-440 INTLVQLNR
+440 ITTLVQLNR

-489 LAASDNPEDVFTFL
+489 LAASDNPEDVFTIL

-565 GMALSDVLQKAGF
+565 GMTLSDVLQKAGF
-578 PEETVNACLKGELPA
+578 SEETVNACLKGELPA

-740 DLEHLG
+740 DLKHLG

>member
-1 MDADLAAGSDRT
+1 
-13 DPASVK
+13 
-19 EQKMSES
+19 
-26 IAEIKKQLQAAS
+26 
-38 LPGLPDF
+38 
-45 LKDHET
+45 
-51 FIRTYET
+51 
-58 DERSGVKKL
+58 
-67 VEQARKQI
+67 
-75 DAYEKELKR
+75 
-84 TESMKR
+84 
-90 FEKEYDSYS
+90 
-99 YICGIDEV
+99 
-107 GRGPL
+107 
-112 AGPVVAGTVILPKNC
+112 
-127 DILYLNDSKQL
+127 
-138 SEKKREELYEVI
+138 
-150 MEKAVSTGLGFV
+150 
-162 TPERID
+162 
-168 EINILQA
+168 
-175 TYEAMRMAI
+175 
-184 GELDPVPDLLLN
+184 
-196 DAVTIPEVTIR
+196 
-207 QVPIIKGDAKSIS
+207 
-220 IAAASIIAKVTRDRL
+220 
-235 MTEYEKT
+235 
-242 YPGYGFAA
+242 
-250 NKGYGSAEHIAAIRE
+250 
-265 LGPPEELY
+265 
-273 QELSIGGVMR
+273 MR
-283 LSSLFTQG
+283 LSSLLFTQG

-351 RLSLAMNVE
+351 RLSLAMDVE

-440 INTLVQLNR
+440 ITTLVQLNR

-527 VIQTFKNAVMTEA
+527 AIQTFKNAVMTEA

-565 GMALSDVLQKAGF
+565 GIVLSDVLQKAGF
-578 PEETVNACLKGELPA
+578 SEETVNACLKGELPA

-781 NQRLMKRGYSMDASF
+781 NQRLMKRGYSVDASF

>member
-1 MDADLAAGSDRT
+1 
-13 DPASVK
+13 
-19 EQKMSES
+19 
-26 IAEIKKQLQAAS
+26 
-38 LPGLPDF
+38 
-45 LKDHET
+45 
-51 FIRTYET
+51 
-58 DERSGVKKL
+58 
-67 VEQARKQI
+67 
-75 DAYEKELKR
+75 
-84 TESMKR
+84 
-90 FEKEYDSYS
+90 
-99 YICGIDEV
+99 
-107 GRGPL
+107 
-112 AGPVVAGTVILPKNC
+112 
-127 DILYLNDSKQL
+127 
-138 SEKKREELYEVI
+138 
-150 MEKAVSTGLGFV
+150 
-162 TPERID
+162 
-168 EINILQA
+168 
-175 TYEAMRMAI
+175 
-184 GELDPVPDLLLN
+184 
-196 DAVTIPEVTIR
+196 
-207 QVPIIKGDAKSIS
+207 
-220 IAAASIIAKVTRDRL
+220 
-235 MTEYEKT
+235 
-242 YPGYGFAA
+242 
-250 NKGYGSAEHIAAIRE
+250 
-265 LGPPEELY
+265 
-273 QELSIGGVMR
+273 
-283 LSSLFTQG
+283 
-291 NQQIQENSR
+291 
-300 DMSFSTLEKGL
+300 MSFSTLEKGL

-351 RLSLAMNVE
+351 RLSLAMDVE

-440 INTLVQLNR
+440 ITTLVQLNR

-565 GMALSDVLQKAGF
+565 GTAFSDVLQKAGF
-578 PEETVNACLKGELPA
+578 SEETVNACLKGELPA

-740 DLEHLG
+740 DLKHLG

>member
-1 MDADLAAGSDRT
+1 
-13 DPASVK
+13 
-19 EQKMSES
+19 
-26 IAEIKKQLQAAS
+26 
-38 LPGLPDF
+38 
-45 LKDHET
+45 
-51 FIRTYET
+51 
-58 DERSGVKKL
+58 
-67 VEQARKQI
+67 
-75 DAYEKELKR
+75 
-84 TESMKR
+84 
-90 FEKEYDSYS
+90 
-99 YICGIDEV
+99 
-107 GRGPL
+107 
-112 AGPVVAGTVILPKNC
+112 
-127 DILYLNDSKQL
+127 
-138 SEKKREELYEVI
+138 
-150 MEKAVSTGLGFV
+150 
-162 TPERID
+162 
-168 EINILQA
+168 
-175 TYEAMRMAI
+175 
-184 GELDPVPDLLLN
+184 
-196 DAVTIPEVTIR
+196 
-207 QVPIIKGDAKSIS
+207 
-220 IAAASIIAKVTRDRL
+220 
-235 MTEYEKT
+235 
-242 YPGYGFAA
+242 
-250 NKGYGSAEHIAAIRE
+250 
-265 LGPPEELY
+265 
-273 QELSIGGVMR
+273 MR

-351 RLSLAMNVE
+351 RLSLAMDVE

-388 GSGAEKALELAGLPR
+388 GSGAEKALELAGLQR
-403 NEETMKMVEA
+403 NEETMKMVET

-440 INTLVQLNR
+440 ITTLVQLNR

-527 VIQTFKNAVMTEA
+527 AIRTFKNAVMTEA

-578 PEETVNACLKGELPA
+578 SEETVKACLKGELPA

-781 NQRLMKRGYSMDASF
+781 NQRLMKRGYSVDASF

>member
-1 MDADLAAGSDRT
+1 
-13 DPASVK
+13 
-19 EQKMSES
+19 
-26 IAEIKKQLQAAS
+26 
-38 LPGLPDF
+38 
-45 LKDHET
+45 
-51 FIRTYET
+51 
-58 DERSGVKKL
+58 
-67 VEQARKQI
+67 
-75 DAYEKELKR
+75 
-84 TESMKR
+84 
-90 FEKEYDSYS
+90 
-99 YICGIDEV
+99 
-107 GRGPL
+107 
-112 AGPVVAGTVILPKNC
+112 
-127 DILYLNDSKQL
+127 
-138 SEKKREELYEVI
+138 
-150 MEKAVSTGLGFV
+150 
-162 TPERID
+162 
-168 EINILQA
+168 
-175 TYEAMRMAI
+175 
-184 GELDPVPDLLLN
+184 
-196 DAVTIPEVTIR
+196 
-207 QVPIIKGDAKSIS
+207 
-220 IAAASIIAKVTRDRL
+220 
-235 MTEYEKT
+235 
-242 YPGYGFAA
+242 
-250 NKGYGSAEHIAAIRE
+250 
-265 LGPPEELY
+265 
-273 QELSIGGVMR
+273 MR

-351 RLSLAMNVE
+351 RLSLAMDVE

-388 GSGAEKALELAGLPR
+388 GSGAEKALELAGLQR

-440 INTLVQLNR
+440 ITTLVQLNR

-578 PEETVNACLKGELPA
+578 SEETVNACLKGELPA
-593 KELLTELGRLV
+593 KELLTELGRVV

-740 DLEHLG
+740 DLKHLG

>member
-1 MDADLAAGSDRT
+1 
-13 DPASVK
+13 
-19 EQKMSES
+19 
-26 IAEIKKQLQAAS
+26 
-38 LPGLPDF
+38 
-45 LKDHET
+45 
-51 FIRTYET
+51 
-58 DERSGVKKL
+58 
-67 VEQARKQI
+67 
-75 DAYEKELKR
+75 
-84 TESMKR
+84 
-90 FEKEYDSYS
+90 
-99 YICGIDEV
+99 
-107 GRGPL
+107 
-112 AGPVVAGTVILPKNC
+112 
-127 DILYLNDSKQL
+127 
-138 SEKKREELYEVI
+138 
-150 MEKAVSTGLGFV
+150 
-162 TPERID
+162 
-168 EINILQA
+168 
-175 TYEAMRMAI
+175 
-184 GELDPVPDLLLN
+184 
-196 DAVTIPEVTIR
+196 
-207 QVPIIKGDAKSIS
+207 
-220 IAAASIIAKVTRDRL
+220 
-235 MTEYEKT
+235 
-242 YPGYGFAA
+242 
-250 NKGYGSAEHIAAIRE
+250 
-265 LGPPEELY
+265 
-273 QELSIGGVMR
+273 MR

-351 RLSLAMNVE
+351 RLSLAMDVE

-388 GSGAEKALELAGLPR
+388 GSGAEKALELAGLQR

-578 PEETVNACLKGELPA
+578 SEETVNACLKGELPA

-637 FLLTPDEVGED
+637 FLLTPDEVGEN

-740 DLEHLG
+740 DLKHLG

-763 CLSDEKALDLVA
+763 CLSDENALDLVA

-781 NQRLMKRGYSMDASF
+781 NQRLMKRGYSVDASF

>member
-1 MDADLAAGSDRT
+1 
-13 DPASVK
+13 
-19 EQKMSES
+19 
-26 IAEIKKQLQAAS
+26 
-38 LPGLPDF
+38 
-45 LKDHET
+45 
-51 FIRTYET
+51 
-58 DERSGVKKL
+58 
-67 VEQARKQI
+67 
-75 DAYEKELKR
+75 
-84 TESMKR
+84 
-90 FEKEYDSYS
+90 
-99 YICGIDEV
+99 
-107 GRGPL
+107 
-112 AGPVVAGTVILPKNC
+112 
-127 DILYLNDSKQL
+127 
-138 SEKKREELYEVI
+138 
-150 MEKAVSTGLGFV
+150 
-162 TPERID
+162 
-168 EINILQA
+168 
-175 TYEAMRMAI
+175 
-184 GELDPVPDLLLN
+184 
-196 DAVTIPEVTIR
+196 
-207 QVPIIKGDAKSIS
+207 
-220 IAAASIIAKVTRDRL
+220 
-235 MTEYEKT
+235 
-242 YPGYGFAA
+242 
-250 NKGYGSAEHIAAIRE
+250 
-265 LGPPEELY
+265 
-273 QELSIGGVMR
+273 MR

-351 RLSLAMNVE
+351 RLSLAMDVE

-440 INTLVQLNR
+440 ITTLVQLNR

-540 PEENAG
+540 PEEDAG

-578 PEETVNACLKGELPA
+578 SEETVNVCLKGELPA

-781 NQRLMKRGYSMDASF
+781 NQRLMKRGYSVDASF
-796 EQKDKAQHPIDEML
+796 ERKDKAQHPIDEML

>member
-1 MDADLAAGSDRT
+1 
-13 DPASVK
+13 
-19 EQKMSES
+19 
-26 IAEIKKQLQAAS
+26 
-38 LPGLPDF
+38 
-45 LKDHET
+45 
-51 FIRTYET
+51 
-58 DERSGVKKL
+58 
-67 VEQARKQI
+67 
-75 DAYEKELKR
+75 
-84 TESMKR
+84 
-90 FEKEYDSYS
+90 
-99 YICGIDEV
+99 
-107 GRGPL
+107 
-112 AGPVVAGTVILPKNC
+112 
-127 DILYLNDSKQL
+127 
-138 SEKKREELYEVI
+138 
-150 MEKAVSTGLGFV
+150 
-162 TPERID
+162 
-168 EINILQA
+168 
-175 TYEAMRMAI
+175 
-184 GELDPVPDLLLN
+184 
-196 DAVTIPEVTIR
+196 
-207 QVPIIKGDAKSIS
+207 
-220 IAAASIIAKVTRDRL
+220 
-235 MTEYEKT
+235 
-242 YPGYGFAA
+242 
-250 NKGYGSAEHIAAIRE
+250 
-265 LGPPEELY
+265 
-273 QELSIGGVMR
+273 MR

-351 RLSLAMNVE
+351 RLSLAMDVE

-527 VIQTFKNAVMTEA
+527 AIQTFKNAVMTEA

-578 PEETVNACLKGELPA
+578 SEETVNACLKGELPA

>member
-1 MDADLAAGSDRT
+1 
-13 DPASVK
+13 
-19 EQKMSES
+19 
-26 IAEIKKQLQAAS
+26 
-38 LPGLPDF
+38 
-45 LKDHET
+45 
-51 FIRTYET
+51 
-58 DERSGVKKL
+58 
-67 VEQARKQI
+67 
-75 DAYEKELKR
+75 
-84 TESMKR
+84 
-90 FEKEYDSYS
+90 
-99 YICGIDEV
+99 
-107 GRGPL
+107 
-112 AGPVVAGTVILPKNC
+112 
-127 DILYLNDSKQL
+127 
-138 SEKKREELYEVI
+138 
-150 MEKAVSTGLGFV
+150 
-162 TPERID
+162 
-168 EINILQA
+168 
-175 TYEAMRMAI
+175 
-184 GELDPVPDLLLN
+184 
-196 DAVTIPEVTIR
+196 
-207 QVPIIKGDAKSIS
+207 
-220 IAAASIIAKVTRDRL
+220 
-235 MTEYEKT
+235 
-242 YPGYGFAA
+242 
-250 NKGYGSAEHIAAIRE
+250 
-265 LGPPEELY
+265 
-273 QELSIGGVMR
+273 MR

-300 DMSFSTLEKGL
+300 DMSFSALEKGL
-311 RNGMK
+311 RNGLK
-316 EMEGKMPGQSVTGEV
+316 EMEGKMPGQLVTGEV

-351 RLSLAMNVE
+351 RLSLAMDVE

-388 GSGAEKALELAGLPR
+388 GSGAEKALELAGLLR

-440 INTLVQLNR
+440 ITTLVQLNR

-489 LAASDNPEDVFTFL
+489 LAASDNPEDVFRFL
-503 KVVLGEPSGTENVQT
+503 KVILGEPSGTEDVQKNV
-518 EENMAGDDN
+518 
-527 VIQTFKNAVMTEA
+527 VMTEA
-540 PEENAG
+540 PEENEG

-553 PGMAEQAGEKGL
+553 QGMAEQAGEKGF
-565 GMALSDVLQKAGF
+565 GMALSDALQKAGF
-578 PEETVNACLKGELPA
+578 SEETVNACLKGELPA

-620 LKDNEFLEN
+620 LKDNEFLEI

>member
-1 MDADLAAGSDRT
+1 
-13 DPASVK
+13 
-19 EQKMSES
+19 
-26 IAEIKKQLQAAS
+26 
-38 LPGLPDF
+38 
-45 LKDHET
+45 
-51 FIRTYET
+51 
-58 DERSGVKKL
+58 
-67 VEQARKQI
+67 
-75 DAYEKELKR
+75 
-84 TESMKR
+84 
-90 FEKEYDSYS
+90 
-99 YICGIDEV
+99 
-107 GRGPL
+107 
-112 AGPVVAGTVILPKNC
+112 
-127 DILYLNDSKQL
+127 
-138 SEKKREELYEVI
+138 
-150 MEKAVSTGLGFV
+150 
-162 TPERID
+162 
-168 EINILQA
+168 
-175 TYEAMRMAI
+175 
-184 GELDPVPDLLLN
+184 
-196 DAVTIPEVTIR
+196 
-207 QVPIIKGDAKSIS
+207 
-220 IAAASIIAKVTRDRL
+220 
-235 MTEYEKT
+235 
-242 YPGYGFAA
+242 
-250 NKGYGSAEHIAAIRE
+250 
-265 LGPPEELY
+265 
-273 QELSIGGVMR
+273 MR

-300 DMSFSTLEKGL
+300 DMSFSALEKGL

-316 EMEGKMPGQSVTGEV
+316 EMEGKMPGQFVTGEV

-351 RLSLAMNVE
+351 RLSLAMDVE

-440 INTLVQLNR
+440 ITTLVQLNR

-466 NYEGQVTEGVKIL
+466 NYESQVTEGVKIL

-489 LAASDNPEDVFTFL
+489 LAASDNPEDVFRFL
-503 KVVLGEPSGTENVQT
+503 KVVLGEPSGTEDVQT

-565 GMALSDVLQKAGF
+565 GMALSDALQKAGF
-578 PEETVNACLKGELPA
+578 SEETANACLKGELPA

-620 LKDNEFLEN
+620 LKDNGFLEN

-667 ALQGMAKENPA
+667 ALQGMAKGNPA

-711 QEAAG
+711 QEATG

-740 DLEHLG
+740 DLKHLG

-763 CLSDEKALDLVA
+763 CLSDEKALDLVT

>member
-1 MDADLAAGSDRT
+1 
-13 DPASVK
+13 
-19 EQKMSES
+19 
-26 IAEIKKQLQAAS
+26 
-38 LPGLPDF
+38 
-45 LKDHET
+45 
-51 FIRTYET
+51 
-58 DERSGVKKL
+58 
-67 VEQARKQI
+67 
-75 DAYEKELKR
+75 
-84 TESMKR
+84 
-90 FEKEYDSYS
+90 
-99 YICGIDEV
+99 
-107 GRGPL
+107 
-112 AGPVVAGTVILPKNC
+112 
-127 DILYLNDSKQL
+127 
-138 SEKKREELYEVI
+138 
-150 MEKAVSTGLGFV
+150 
-162 TPERID
+162 
-168 EINILQA
+168 
-175 TYEAMRMAI
+175 
-184 GELDPVPDLLLN
+184 
-196 DAVTIPEVTIR
+196 
-207 QVPIIKGDAKSIS
+207 
-220 IAAASIIAKVTRDRL
+220 
-235 MTEYEKT
+235 
-242 YPGYGFAA
+242 
-250 NKGYGSAEHIAAIRE
+250 
-265 LGPPEELY
+265 
-273 QELSIGGVMR
+273 MR

-351 RLSLAMNVE
+351 RLSLAMDVE

-440 INTLVQLNR
+440 ITTLVQLNR

-578 PEETVNACLKGELPA
+578 SEETVNACLKGELPA

-740 DLEHLG
+740 DLKHLG

-763 CLSDEKALDLVA
+763 CLSDEKALDLVS

-781 NQRLMKRGYSMDASF
+781 NQRLMKRGYSVDASF

-826 SSFDARA
+826 SSIDARA

>member
-1 MDADLAAGSDRT
+1 
-13 DPASVK
+13 
-19 EQKMSES
+19 
-26 IAEIKKQLQAAS
+26 
-38 LPGLPDF
+38 
-45 LKDHET
+45 
-51 FIRTYET
+51 
-58 DERSGVKKL
+58 
-67 VEQARKQI
+67 
-75 DAYEKELKR
+75 
-84 TESMKR
+84 
-90 FEKEYDSYS
+90 
-99 YICGIDEV
+99 
-107 GRGPL
+107 
-112 AGPVVAGTVILPKNC
+112 
-127 DILYLNDSKQL
+127 
-138 SEKKREELYEVI
+138 
-150 MEKAVSTGLGFV
+150 
-162 TPERID
+162 
-168 EINILQA
+168 
-175 TYEAMRMAI
+175 
-184 GELDPVPDLLLN
+184 
-196 DAVTIPEVTIR
+196 
-207 QVPIIKGDAKSIS
+207 
-220 IAAASIIAKVTRDRL
+220 
-235 MTEYEKT
+235 
-242 YPGYGFAA
+242 
-250 NKGYGSAEHIAAIRE
+250 
-265 LGPPEELY
+265 
-273 QELSIGGVMR
+273 MR

-300 DMSFSTLEKGL
+300 DMSFSALEKGL

-316 EMEGKMPGQSVTGEV
+316 EMEGKMPGQFVTGEV

-351 RLSLAMNVE
+351 RLSLAMDVE

-374 MKVVLSPLFENMTS
+374 LKVVLSPLFENMTS

-440 INTLVQLNR
+440 ITTLVQLNR

-466 NYEGQVTEGVKIL
+466 NYESQVTEGVKIL

-503 KVVLGEPSGTENVQT
+503 KVVLGEPSGTEDVQT

-527 VIQTFKNAVMTEA
+527 VVQTFKNAVMTEA

-565 GMALSDVLQKAGF
+565 GMALSDALQKAGF
-578 PEETVNACLKGELPA
+578 SEETVNACLKGELPA

-620 LKDNEFLEN
+620 LKDNGFLEN

-667 ALQGMAKENPA
+667 ALQGMAKGNPA

-746 EIDIH
+746 EVDIH

>member
-1 MDADLAAGSDRT
+1 
-13 DPASVK
+13 
-19 EQKMSES
+19 
-26 IAEIKKQLQAAS
+26 
-38 LPGLPDF
+38 
-45 LKDHET
+45 
-51 FIRTYET
+51 
-58 DERSGVKKL
+58 
-67 VEQARKQI
+67 
-75 DAYEKELKR
+75 
-84 TESMKR
+84 
-90 FEKEYDSYS
+90 
-99 YICGIDEV
+99 
-107 GRGPL
+107 
-112 AGPVVAGTVILPKNC
+112 
-127 DILYLNDSKQL
+127 
-138 SEKKREELYEVI
+138 
-150 MEKAVSTGLGFV
+150 
-162 TPERID
+162 
-168 EINILQA
+168 
-175 TYEAMRMAI
+175 
-184 GELDPVPDLLLN
+184 
-196 DAVTIPEVTIR
+196 
-207 QVPIIKGDAKSIS
+207 
-220 IAAASIIAKVTRDRL
+220 
-235 MTEYEKT
+235 
-242 YPGYGFAA
+242 
-250 NKGYGSAEHIAAIRE
+250 
-265 LGPPEELY
+265 
-273 QELSIGGVMR
+273 MR

-300 DMSFSTLEKGL
+300 DMSFSALEKGL

-316 EMEGKMPGQSVTGEV
+316 EMEGKMPGQFVTGEV

-351 RLSLAMNVE
+351 RLSLAMDVE

-425 LSSMYRTVNAHMDAD
+425 LTSMYRTVNAHMDAD
-440 INTLVQLNR
+440 ITTLVQLNR

-466 NYEGQVTEGVKIL
+466 NYESQVTEGVKIL

-503 KVVLGEPSGTENVQT
+503 KVVLGEPSGTE
-518 EENMAGDDN
+518 ENMAGDDN
-527 VIQTFKNAVMTEA
+527 VIQTFKNAVMIEA

-565 GMALSDVLQKAGF
+565 GMALSDALQKAGF
-578 PEETVNACLKGELPA
+578 SEETANARLKGELPA

-620 LKDNEFLEN
+620 LKDNGFLEN

-704 LPLKLSG
+704 LPLKMSG
-711 QEAAG
+711 QEATG

-746 EIDIH
+746 EVDIH

-781 NQRLMKRGYSMDASF
+781 NQRLVKRGYSMEASF
-796 EQKDKAQHPIDEML
+796 EQKEKAQYPIDEML

>member
-1 MDADLAAGSDRT
+1 
-13 DPASVK
+13 
-19 EQKMSES
+19 
-26 IAEIKKQLQAAS
+26 
-38 LPGLPDF
+38 
-45 LKDHET
+45 
-51 FIRTYET
+51 
-58 DERSGVKKL
+58 
-67 VEQARKQI
+67 
-75 DAYEKELKR
+75 
-84 TESMKR
+84 
-90 FEKEYDSYS
+90 
-99 YICGIDEV
+99 
-107 GRGPL
+107 
-112 AGPVVAGTVILPKNC
+112 
-127 DILYLNDSKQL
+127 
-138 SEKKREELYEVI
+138 
-150 MEKAVSTGLGFV
+150 
-162 TPERID
+162 
-168 EINILQA
+168 
-175 TYEAMRMAI
+175 
-184 GELDPVPDLLLN
+184 
-196 DAVTIPEVTIR
+196 
-207 QVPIIKGDAKSIS
+207 
-220 IAAASIIAKVTRDRL
+220 
-235 MTEYEKT
+235 
-242 YPGYGFAA
+242 
-250 NKGYGSAEHIAAIRE
+250 
-265 LGPPEELY
+265 
-273 QELSIGGVMR
+273 MR

-351 RLSLAMNVE
+351 RLSLAMDVE

-388 GSGAEKALELAGLPR
+388 GSGAEKALELAGLQR

-440 INTLVQLNR
+440 ITTLVQLNR

-466 NYEGQVTEGVKIL
+466 NYEGQVTDGVKIL

-578 PEETVNACLKGELPA
+578 SEETVNACLKGELPA
-593 KELLTELGRLV
+593 KEFLTELGRLV

-781 NQRLMKRGYSMDASF
+781 NQRLMKRGYSVDASF

-819 EKVLISS
+819 EKILISS

>member
-1 MDADLAAGSDRT
+1 
-13 DPASVK
+13 
-19 EQKMSES
+19 
-26 IAEIKKQLQAAS
+26 
-38 LPGLPDF
+38 
-45 LKDHET
+45 
-51 FIRTYET
+51 
-58 DERSGVKKL
+58 
-67 VEQARKQI
+67 
-75 DAYEKELKR
+75 
-84 TESMKR
+84 
-90 FEKEYDSYS
+90 
-99 YICGIDEV
+99 
-107 GRGPL
+107 
-112 AGPVVAGTVILPKNC
+112 
-127 DILYLNDSKQL
+127 
-138 SEKKREELYEVI
+138 
-150 MEKAVSTGLGFV
+150 
-162 TPERID
+162 
-168 EINILQA
+168 
-175 TYEAMRMAI
+175 
-184 GELDPVPDLLLN
+184 
-196 DAVTIPEVTIR
+196 
-207 QVPIIKGDAKSIS
+207 
-220 IAAASIIAKVTRDRL
+220 
-235 MTEYEKT
+235 
-242 YPGYGFAA
+242 
-250 NKGYGSAEHIAAIRE
+250 
-265 LGPPEELY
+265 
-273 QELSIGGVMR
+273 MR

-351 RLSLAMNVE
+351 RLSLAMDVE

-565 GMALSDVLQKAGF
+565 GMAFSDVLQKAGF
-578 PEETVNACLKGELPA
+578 SEETVNACLKGELPA

>member
-1 MDADLAAGSDRT
+1 
-13 DPASVK
+13 
-19 EQKMSES
+19 
-26 IAEIKKQLQAAS
+26 
-38 LPGLPDF
+38 
-45 LKDHET
+45 
-51 FIRTYET
+51 
-58 DERSGVKKL
+58 
-67 VEQARKQI
+67 
-75 DAYEKELKR
+75 
-84 TESMKR
+84 
-90 FEKEYDSYS
+90 
-99 YICGIDEV
+99 
-107 GRGPL
+107 
-112 AGPVVAGTVILPKNC
+112 
-127 DILYLNDSKQL
+127 
-138 SEKKREELYEVI
+138 
-150 MEKAVSTGLGFV
+150 
-162 TPERID
+162 
-168 EINILQA
+168 
-175 TYEAMRMAI
+175 
-184 GELDPVPDLLLN
+184 
-196 DAVTIPEVTIR
+196 
-207 QVPIIKGDAKSIS
+207 
-220 IAAASIIAKVTRDRL
+220 
-235 MTEYEKT
+235 
-242 YPGYGFAA
+242 
-250 NKGYGSAEHIAAIRE
+250 
-265 LGPPEELY
+265 
-273 QELSIGGVMR
+273 MR

-344 KNQLLRA
+344 KNKLLRA
-351 RLSLAMNVE
+351 RLSLAMDVE

-578 PEETVNACLKGELPA
+578 SEETVNACLKGELPA

-693 NQLNQMFTYVQ
+693 NQLNQIFTYVQ
-704 LPLKLSG
+704 LPLRLSG